1 VTARSALCLVVRSGT
16 APSQPDLQV
25 WCCRAR
31 LDLDARE
38 AIVNTKLFTVFGA
51 SIGGTVGGLAG
62 AQVGMMTGYFSAIVG
77 MGLGLYLTRRFVRT
91 YLE

>member
-1 VTARSALCLVVRSGT
+1 VRSGT

-38 AIVNTKLFTVFGA
+38 AIVNTKLISGVGA
-51 SIGGTVGGLAG
+51 TAGSVVGGMAG
-62 AQVGMMTGYFSAIVG
+62 AQVGMMTGYFASLVG
-77 MGLGLYLTRRFVRT
+77 LVLGIYLARRFVHA